1 MSIDTVSTVNLW
13 AWVGLCV
20 SFAVLLPLYWVGGLL
35 GAEVFKRL
43 RRVYH
48 LTVIWYWLDR
58 LERLGTH
65 KFMRPHPDPNAHPLV
80 APPTT
85 EEKDQP

>member
-1 MSIDTVSTVNLW
+1 MTVETASTVSLW
-13 AWVGLCV
+13 AWAGIFV
-20 SFAVLLPLYWVGGLL
+20 SLAALLFLYWVGGLL
-35 GAEVFKRL
+35 GREVFKRL

-65 KFMRPHPDPNAHPLV
+65 KFMRPHPDPNVDPLV

-85 EEKDQP
+85 TTEDQP

>member
-1 MSIDTVSTVNLW
+1 MTVEAAATVSLW
-13 AWVGLCV
+13 AWLGLAV
-20 SFAVLLPLYWVGGLL
+20 SFVALLFLYWMAGLL
-35 GAEVFKRL
+35 GHAVFKRL

-65 KFMRPHPDPNAHPLV
+65 KFMRPHPDPNVDPLV
-80 APPTT
+80 APPPT